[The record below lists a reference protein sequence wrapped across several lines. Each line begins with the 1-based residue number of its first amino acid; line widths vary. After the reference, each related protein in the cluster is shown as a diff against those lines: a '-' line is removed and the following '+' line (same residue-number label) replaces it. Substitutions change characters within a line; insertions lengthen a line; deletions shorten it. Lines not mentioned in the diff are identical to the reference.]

1 MRGVCCG
8 PCAQSSAARR
18 SAATFSG
25 AELKPLTGL
34 VGTDIVK
41 FFRRSS
47 APASLVLGLMA
58 AALCVLLPRLALAGP
73 EGADAF
79 TRALEKGPLYAAL
92 AAFAG
97 GFVVS
102 LTPCVYPMVAVT
114 VSVFGAAQAK
124 SRWQGAALSAS
135 FVLGIIAMLVPLGVI
150 AGQSGQIFGSVL
162 QSRWVVLGIAALFL
176 VLASAMFGA
185 FEMALPSAITNRL
198 ATMGGIGFKGAFL
211 LGTACGLIATPCTGP
226 VLTGI
231 LTFIAKTR
239 SSALGAGAMTAF
251 GLGLG
256 VPFFAVGAFAVQ
268 LPKSGAW
275 MVHVK
280 SVLGIV
286 LVVVALH
293 FASTVFPVLTL
304 PARASLPFF
313 LGIGAAIVVG
323 VLLGAVHRQFV
334 EPGAAI
340 KVMKGLG
347 VVLLGGG
354 LFLGLEAA
362 LKPADVVT
370 WEHQLEVARGRAQR
384 ENRPMLV
391 DFGAAWCAACKELD
405 KVTFSSPL
413 VAPELARFVNVKVD
427 ATNTDD
433 PLVESALAS
442 FKVVGLPTVVLFDSK
457 GKEAARYND
466 FIPPERFLPAI
477 RAVE

>member
-1 MRGVCCG
+1 M
-8 PCAQSSAARR
+8 
-18 SAATFSG
+18 
-25 AELKPLTGL
+25 
-34 VGTDIVK
+34 K

-47 APASLVLGLMA
+47 ATASLALGLCV
-58 AALCVLLPRLALAGP
+58 ALWGVLLPRLALAAP

-162 QSRWVVLGIAALFL
+162 QSRWVVLGIALLFL

-239 SSALGAGAMTAF
+239 SSALGAAAMSAF

-280 SVLGIV
+280 SILGIV

-313 LGIGAAIVVG
+313 LAIAVAIVLG
-323 VLLGAVHRQFV
+323 VLFGAVHRQFA
-334 EPGAAI
+334 EPGSGI
-340 KVMKGLG
+340 KIMKGLG
-347 VVLLGGG
+347 VLLLSGG

-362 LKPADVVT
+362 IKPPDVVT
-370 WEHQLEVARGRAQR
+370 WEHQLEAARGRAQR
-384 ENRPMLV
+384 ESRPMLV

-413 VAPELARFVNVKVD
+413 VAPEMARFVNVKVD

-433 PLVESALAS
+433 PLVEAALAS
-442 FKVVGLPTVVLFDSK
+442 FKVVGLPTVVLFDSH

>member
-1 MRGVCCG
+1 MVLDLN
-8 PCAQSSAARR
+8 AAD
-18 SAATFSG
+18 
-25 AELKPLTGL
+25 LKLLAGF

-41 FFRRSS
+41 LFRRSS
-47 APASLVLGLMA
+47 ANASLVLGLSV
-58 AALCVLLPRLALAGP
+58 ALLGVLLPRLALAAP

-162 QSRWVVLGIAALFL
+162 QSRWVVLGIALLFL

-198 ATMGGIGFKGAFL
+198 ATMGGFGFKGAFL
-211 LGTACGLIATPCTGP
+211 LGAACGLIATPCTGP

-239 SSALGAGAMTAF
+239 SSALGAAAMSAF

-280 SVLGIV
+280 SVLGIA
-286 LVVVALH
+286 LVAVALH
-293 FASTVFPVLTL
+293 FASTTFPELTQ
-304 PARASLPFF
+304 PARPSLPFF
-313 LGIGAAIVVG
+313 LGVAAAIIVG
-323 VLLGAVHRQFV
+323 ALLGAVHRQFA
-334 EPGAAI
+334 EPGPGI
-340 KVMKGLG
+340 KLMKGLG
-347 VVLLGGG
+347 VALMSGG
-354 LFLGLEAA
+354 LFFGFEAA
-362 LKPADVVT
+362 IKPPDVVA
-370 WEHQLEVARGRAQR
+370 WEHQLEAARGRAQR
-384 ENRPMLV
+384 ESRPMLV

-413 VAPELARFVNVKVD
+413 VAPEMARFVNVKVD

-433 PLVESALAS
+433 PKVEAALAS
-442 FKVVGLPTVVLFDSK
+442 FKVVGLPTVVLFDSH

-477 RAVE
+477 RAIE

>member
-1 MRGVCCG
+1 V
-8 PCAQSSAARR
+8 
-18 SAATFSG
+18 
-25 AELKPLTGL
+25 KPS
-34 VGTDIVK
+34 
-41 FFRRSS
+41 RRSS
-47 APASLVLGLMA
+47 ILAAAAFVLCALLPALAQAAPAGS
-58 AALCVLLPRLALAGP
+58 
-73 EGADAF
+73 DAF

-124 SRWQGAALSAS
+124 SRWQGAALSAA
-135 FVLGIIAMLVPLGVI
+135 FVLGIVAMLVPLGVV

-162 QSRWVVLGIAALFL
+162 QSRWVVLGIAGLFL

-185 FEMALPSAITNRL
+185 FEMALPSALTNRL
-198 ATMGGIGFKGAFL
+198 AVMGGIGYKGAFL
-211 LGTACGLIATPCTGP
+211 LGAACGLIATPCTGP

-239 SSALGAGAMTAF
+239 SSALGAAAMTAF

-268 LPKSGAW
+268 LPKSGPW

-280 SVLGIV
+280 SILGIV

-293 FASTVFPVLTL
+293 FASTVFPVLAL

-313 LGIGAAIVVG
+313 LVMFGLVAVGAM
-323 VLLGAVHRQFV
+323 LGAVHREFA
-334 EPGAAI
+334 EPGAGI
-340 KVMKGLG
+340 KVAKGMG
-347 VVLLGGG
+347 IALLSAG
-354 LFLGLEAA
+354 LFMSLEAA
-362 LKPADVVT
+362 IKPSEVVT
-370 WEHQLEVARGRAQR
+370 WEHQLEAARSRALR
-384 ENRPMLV
+384 ESRPMLV

-413 VAPELARFVNVKVD
+413 VAPEMARFVNVKVD

-433 PLVESALAS
+433 PQVEAALAS
-442 FKVVGLPTVVLFDSK
+442 FKVVGLPTVVLFDSH
-457 GKEAARYND
+457 GQEAARYND
-466 FIPPERFLPAI
+466 FIPPERFLPAM
-477 RAVE
+477 RAIE

>member
-1 MRGVCCG
+1 
-8 PCAQSSAARR
+8 
-18 SAATFSG
+18 
-25 AELKPLTGL
+25 
-34 VGTDIVK
+34 
-41 FFRRSS
+41 
-47 APASLVLGLMA
+47 
-58 AALCVLLPRLALAGP
+58 
-73 EGADAF
+73 
-79 TRALEKGPLYAAL
+79 
-92 AAFAG
+92 
-97 GFVVS
+97 
-102 LTPCVYPMVAVT
+102 MVAVT

-135 FVLGIIAMLVPLGVI
+135 FVLGIIAMLVPLGVV

-162 QSRWVVLGIAALFL
+162 QSRWVVLGIALLFL

-239 SSALGAGAMTAF
+239 SSALGAAAMSAF

-280 SVLGIV
+280 SILGIV

-293 FASTVFPVLTL
+293 FASTVFPALTA

-313 LGIGAAIVVG
+313 LGVAAAVVVG
-323 VLLGAVHRQFV
+323 ALFGAVHRQFA
-334 EPGAAI
+334 EPGAGI

-347 VVLLGGG
+347 VALLAGG
-354 LFLGLEAA
+354 LFFGLEAA
-362 LKPADVVT
+362 IKPPDVVT
-370 WEHQLEVARGRAQR
+370 WEHQLEAARGRAQR
-384 ENRPMLV
+384 ENKPMLV

-433 PLVESALAS
+433 PRVESALAS

-466 FIPPERFLPAI
+466 FISPERFLPAI